1 MQSLKQILADP
12 TANEREPQAGQE
24 LKETLALIEGKE
36 QSDLNERP
44 ILSSEFCDG
53 ECGGTGWRMVPD
65 PKRPGGQRIATRCAC
80 VAAKVVATALPSRY
94 QKASLNDF
102 TEARANAIREWLE
115 NPTDGLLLTG
125 GPGAGKTY
133 LAAAIFITVVNARK
147 ASIRFKRAAQ
157 LFQAIR
163 DSYGQEDVSEEE
175 ILGDYIKPR
184 FLVLDD
190 LGAGSLSDHERRYT
204 LEVID
209 RRLNAERP
217 TVITTNL
224 TLKEISER
232 MDERIASRLS
242 GYTLL
247 KFTGEDRRGKKG

>member
-1 MQSLKQILADP
+1 MIVASLP
-12 TANEREPQAGQE
+12 P
-24 LKETLALIEGKE
+24 
-36 QSDLNERP
+36 
-44 ILSSEFCDG
+44 
-53 ECGGTGWRMVPD
+53 
-65 PKRPGGQRIATRCAC
+65 
-80 VAAKVVATALPSRY
+80 RY
-94 QKASLNDF
+94 QKASLDDF
-102 TEARANAIREWLE
+102 TEARANAIRVWLE
-115 NPTDGLLLTG
+115 KPTDGLLLTG

-133 LAAAIFITVVNARK
+133 LAAAIFIAVVNSRK

-217 TVITTNL
+217 TIITTNL
-224 TLKEISER
+224 TLAEISDR

-247 KFTGEDRRGKKG
+247 KFTGEDRRTKKG

>member
-1 MQSLKQILADP
+1 M
-12 TANEREPQAGQE
+12 
-24 LKETLALIEGKE
+24 
-36 QSDLNERP
+36 
-44 ILSSEFCDG
+44 
-53 ECGGTGWRMVPD
+53 PD
-65 PKRPGGQRIATRCAC
+65 PKRQGRTLTKRCAC
-80 VAAKVVATALPSRY
+80 VLAKIIATALPSRY

-102 TEARANAIREWLE
+102 TEARANALREWLAE
-115 NPTDGLLLTG
+115 PSDGLLLTG

-133 LAAAIFITVVNARK
+133 LAAAIFITVVNARQT
-147 ASIRFKRAAQ
+147 SIKFKRAAQ

-217 TVITTNL
+217 TIITTNL
-224 TLKEISER
+224 TLAEISER